1 LRQAQSTGSWDFTG
15 GGGNSVAERE
25 LSEKKL

>member
-1 LRQAQSTGSWDFTG
+1 LRQVQSTGSWDLT
-15 GGGNSVAERE
+15 GGGNSVVERE

>member
-1 LRQAQSTGSWDFTG
+1 LRHAQSTGFWDLTG
-15 GGGNSVAERE
+15 GGGNSVVERE